1 MIEVDGTPSKFP
13 VGVATRQNVFGP
25 MGPPERQGLRPT
37 AKFYKK
43 KMINRPVLFVE
54 AEGFD

>member
-1 MIEVDGTPSKFP
+1 MDGTPSKFP